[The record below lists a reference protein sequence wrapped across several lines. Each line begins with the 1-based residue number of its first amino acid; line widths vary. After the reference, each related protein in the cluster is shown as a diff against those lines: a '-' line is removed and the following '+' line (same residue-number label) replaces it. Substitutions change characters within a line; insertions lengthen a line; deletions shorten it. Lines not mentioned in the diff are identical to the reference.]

1 MLTLFNRSLHLEKTP
16 RNDGFDT
23 IRLYERSEVICLL
36 VAENSHATTI
46 QQIASLRKAPHKDG

>member
-1 MLTLFNRSLHLEKTP
+1 MLTLFNRSLRLEKTP

-36 VAENSHATTI
+36 VAENSHADTI
-46 QQIASLRKAPHKDG
+46 QQIASS

>member
-36 VAENSHATTI
+36 VAKNSHAAII
-46 QQIASLRKAPHKDG
+46 QQIASS